1 MFVKAWEIIGF
12 CNWSLLKY
20 LKQKLLESLRGK
32 EICICGVVV
41 VRICDEWSR
50 LLTKVERGLVSVLE
64 SCVKETDRFDQY
76 DADSDG

>member
-50 LLTKVERGLVSVLE
+50 LLTMVERGLVLALE
-64 SCVKETDRFDQY
+64 GCVKEPDRFDQY